1 MDSCIIIQMNFDQEK
16 LLDYQ
21 KRIRNFSIVAHIDH
35 GKSTIADQI
44 LTKTDSVTQR
54 QMHSQLLDDM
64 DLEQERGITIK
75 LNSVELTYHAN
86 DGLDYIF
93 HLIDTPGHVDFSY
106 EVSRSL
112 AAAEG
117 ALLVVDAAQGV
128 EAQTLANVYLALEND
143 LEILP
148 VLNKIDLPSADPQKV
163 KKEIEDVI
171 GIPTDNA
178 VLVSAKTGQG
188 IDQLLESIVTELPAP
203 TGSLDAPL
211 QALIFDS
218 EYDPYKG
225 VVVNIRVRQGVVKVG
240 DKIKLMNSKAV
251 YEVNEIGVFSPS
263 ATKREMLIAGDVG
276 YLTAAI
282 KDISTTRSGDTITN
296 ADAPAEAPLPGYKQ
310 MLPTVYAGVYPT
322 DNARFEDLREALE
335 KLSLNDASLVFEP
348 ETSQALGFGFRVGFL
363 GLLHM
368 DIIQERLE
376 REFNLELVITA
387 PSVTYKVNTVS
398 GEQLDISNP
407 ADLPDGSLIK
417 EILEP
422 YVHATLMVPNDYV
435 GAVMEIAQRKRGIF
449 ITMDYID
456 DMRVAVKYD
465 MPLSEIIF
473 DFFDK
478 LKSSTRGYASL
489 DYQMADYRVGDLKKI
504 DILLNGDRVDALSFI
519 THNDF
524 ADERGRVITSK
535 LKEIIPRQNFE
546 IPIQAAIGA
555 KIIARTNIKAYRK
568 DVTSKIHTGDPDRR
582 AKLLDKQKRGKARM
596 KSVGSV
602 DIPQEAFMAVLQ
614 TDED

>member
-1 MDSCIIIQMNFDQEK
+1 MNFDQEK

-44 LTKTDSVTQR
+44 LTKTDSVAQR

-86 DGLDYIF
+86 DGIDYIF

-148 VLNKIDLPSADPQKV
+148 VLNKIDLPSADPEKV
-163 KKEIEDVI
+163 KKEIEDLI

>member
-1 MDSCIIIQMNFDQEK
+1 MQNDKEK

-44 LTKTDSVTQR
+44 LTKTNSVTQR
-54 QMHSQLLDDM
+54 EMHAQLLDDM

-75 LNSVELTYHAN
+75 LNSVELIYKAN
-86 DGLDYIF
+86 DGVDYIF
-93 HLIDTPGHVDFSY
+93 HLIDTPGHVDFGY

-128 EAQTLANVYLALEND
+128 EAQTLANVYLALDNN
-143 LEILP
+143 LEVLP
-148 VLNKIDLPSADPQKV
+148 VINKIDLPSADPEKV
-163 KKEIEDVI
+163 KQEIEDVI
-171 GIPTDNA
+171 GIPADNA
-178 VLVSAKTGQG
+178 VLVSAKTGVG
-188 IDQLLESIVTELPAP
+188 IDNLLEAIVSELPAP
-203 TGSLDAPL
+203 TGDLDAPL

-225 VVVNIRVRQGVVKVG
+225 VVVNIRVRQGIVRVG
-240 DKIKLMNSKAV
+240 DKIKLMNSGAI
-251 YEVNEIGVFSPS
+251 YEVNELGVFEPG
-263 ATKREMLIAGDVG
+263 ATKRDLLIAGDVG
-276 YLTAAI
+276 YLTATI
-282 KDISTTRSGDTITN
+282 KDISTTRSGDTITH
-296 ADAPAEAPLPGYKQ
+296 ADNPASESLPGYKQ

-335 KLSLNDASLVFEP
+335 KLSLNDASLIFEP

-387 PSVTYKVNTVS
+387 PSVTYQVVTTA
-398 GEQLDISNP
+398 GEKMEVSNP
-407 ADLPDGSLIK
+407 SELPDASEIK

-422 YVHATLMVPNDYV
+422 YVHAILMVPNEYV
-435 GAVMEIAQRKRGIF
+435 GAVMEIAQRKRGVF
-449 ITMDYID
+449 ITMDYVD

-489 DYQMADYRVGDLKKI
+489 DYELADYRAGDLKKI
-504 DILLNGDRVDALSFI
+504 DILLNSDKVDALSFI
-519 THNDF
+519 THKDF
-524 ADERGRVITSK
+524 ADERGRVITAK

-568 DVTSKIHTGDPDRR
+568 DVTAKIHTGDPDRR
-582 AKLLDKQKRGKARM
+582 AKLLDKQKRGKSRM

-602 DIPQEAFMAVLQ
+602 EMPQEAFMAVLQ
-614 TDED
+614 TDEG

>member
-1 MDSCIIIQMNFDQEK
+1 MNFDQEK

-44 LTKTDSVTQR
+44 LTKTDSVAQR